1 MIDLL
6 ILCLIIILLPTVL
19 WILFVI
25 GVVLVSSLAGVY
37 DYLTKPRKK
46 W

>member
-6 ILCLIIILLPTVL
+6 ILCLIIVLLPTVL
-19 WILFVI
+19 WVLFMI
-25 GVVLVSSLAGVY
+25 SIVLFSSLAGVY
-37 DYLTKPRKK
+37 SYLTKDRKE

>member
-6 ILCLIIILLPTVL
+6 ILCLIIVLLPTVL

-25 GVVLVSSLAGVY
+25 GVVLFSSLAGVFSW
-37 DYLTKPRKK
+37 LTKNREE